1 MRSSIELGISLATQK
16 IEVDPRLS
24 LTGYY
29 LIAEN
34 LLKQAS
40 IYREEKNNID
50 LYTILLRFCS
60 LLAETIPFHRD
71 YHASD
76 QREKT
81 IFKWSELFFCISC
94 FVLLT
99 EIIVC
104 SNELE
109 SLKPE
114 VMQKIDEIKKKGHKP
129 RGNTSTMSS
138 EASSTG
144 FNRCKQAMPSPQLH
158 PNSPGP
164 LMSRLSI
171 LISPSRSSSQ
181 LSLHSSFPNNR
192 TFPSVNEIQSGPS
205 PSASPIEDLDII
217 EDPQC
222 KFPSTYQK
230 QPIGACVPCGHM
242 VGCMACL
249 NEIKD
254 KGWGCPVCQ
263 Y

>member
-1 MRSSIELGISLATQK
+1 
-16 IEVDPRLS
+16 
-24 LTGYY
+24 
-29 LIAEN
+29 
-34 LLKQAS
+34 
-40 IYREEKNNID
+40 
-50 LYTILLRFCS
+50 
-60 LLAETIPFHRD
+60 
-71 YHASD
+71 
-76 QREKT
+76 
-81 IFKWSELFFCISC
+81 
-94 FVLLT
+94 
-99 EIIVC
+99 
-104 SNELE
+104 
-109 SLKPE
+109 
-114 VMQKIDEIKKKGHKP
+114 MQKIDEIKKKGHKP

-205 PSASPIEDLDII
+205 PSAPPIEDLDII

-230 QPIGACVPCGHM
+230 QPIGSDEAMGLMLHHHIHDHHHLALVLYVWMLQLKELVYHM
-242 VGCMACL
+242 VTWLDAWL
-249 NEIKD
+249 
-254 KGWGCPVCQ
+254 V
-263 Y
+263 